1 MSAPRST
8 PLHVPVTSW
17 APRAPTPHPCRWEH
31 AEPLAHGRAHGSR
44 HGERGG
50 RTAVPLRACKCACER
65 GPRAAGG
72 GPHGGDS
79 PAPGCL
85 LWPGPTV
92 AEPGTG
98 ARSPAL
104 RSGAGGTL
112 TRHRL
117 GFPERDLHPA
127 PALLRPR
134 QTELGGPGWGRGGG
148 NGDEDGAAGSSQA
161 GSWGAG
167 PQERGDEDE
176 DEGERLVDVD
186 VRDWVVAGMLGRGG
200 ITAVAPTW
208 PCGSGHSPGLL
219 GVTAA
224 GSPARCSR
232 SPSPVTARHWV
243 GKGSAPAQAAATQSR
258 ARQGGGG
265 RRRAGP
271 AQLDPSDVERKS
283 PRVSKPALEWG
294 QDAPGP
300 RKQSTE
306 RLRGRPHGQVES

>member
-1 MSAPRST
+1 M
-8 PLHVPVTSW
+8 
-17 APRAPTPHPCRWEH
+17 
-31 AEPLAHGRAHGSR
+31 HGRAHGSR

-50 RTAVPLRACKCACER
+50 RTAVPLHACKCACER

-72 GPHGGDS
+72 GRMAVTHPPPGVCFGPAPPWPS
-79 PAPGCL
+79 PAQALAAPHCAA
-85 LWPGPTV
+85 GP
-92 AEPGTG
+92 AGP
-98 ARSPAL
+98 SPATG
-104 RSGAGGTL
+104 SGFQRGIYTRPQPCCGQGKQSWGGQ
-112 TRHRL
+112 
-117 GFPERDLHPA
+117 D
-127 PALLRPR
+127 
-134 QTELGGPGWGRGGG
+134 GGAGG

-167 PQERGDEDE
+167 LEEREDEDE
-176 DEGERLVDVD
+176 DEGGHQE
-186 VRDWVVAGMLGRGG
+186 APGG
-200 ITAVAPTW
+200 
-208 PCGSGHSPGLL
+208 CGCPGLGGGWDAWPWRHHSGGTDLAVWQL
-219 GVTAA
+219 GATAA
-224 GSPARCSR
+224 GSPARCSH
-232 SPSPVTARHWV
+232 SPSPALATTARHWV
-243 GKGSAPAQAAATQSR
+243 ENGSAPAQAAATQSR